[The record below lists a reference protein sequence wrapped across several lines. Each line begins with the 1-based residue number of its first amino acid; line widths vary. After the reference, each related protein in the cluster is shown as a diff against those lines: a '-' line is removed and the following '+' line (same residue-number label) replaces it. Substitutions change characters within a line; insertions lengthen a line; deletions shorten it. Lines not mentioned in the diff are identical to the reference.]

1 LWCTVLSFVGTGYR
15 IQRFQWQGIQVCI
28 IVFVLMPPTDP
39 DPCLYFRV
47 TWIRTPGH
55 VGGSNMCRGYPVEG
69 YCDTHWLMRL
79 WSTQAKVEGIVLK
92 AAWHWSSDSSVVNHP
107 SGEPCHTPLCVGLL
121 SAWASVAGDH
131 MFFPNF
137 LGELLNWGL

>member
-1 LWCTVLSFVGTGYR
+1 
-15 IQRFQWQGIQVCI
+15 
-28 IVFVLMPPTDP
+28 
-39 DPCLYFRV
+39 
-47 TWIRTPGH
+47 
-55 VGGSNMCRGYPVEG
+55 MCRGYPVEG